1 MSDFFFVIEAIAVL
15 LLGNGLGVV
24 VNYLAD
30 VLPHT
35 RRFSPVRCHHCQQ
48 PYSWKEYLLLRHC
61 SYCGTRRS
69 RRAFVVQIVFS
80 LLTLALWLWPPP
92 DRLPLVMAWGVLLY
106 FGVVFVIDWE
116 HRVVLYQVSAVGVVL
131 GAGVGIWLNGW
142 QSALLGGG
150 LGFGIMLVLYYL
162 GEVFMRWTA
171 GRRGLEAGDEVALG
185 FGDVTLSG
193 VLGLM
198 LGWPRIGIGLFFAI
212 LLGGLVGG
220 LYLLWLVLRR
230 RYQPFAALPYTP
242 YLLIVAA
249 VLMYLA

>member
-1 MSDFFFVIEAIAVL
+1 MSAFFFVIETFAVL
-15 LLGNGLGVV
+15 LLGYVLGAV

-30 VLPHT
+30 VLPRA
-35 RRFSPVRCHHCQQ
+35 RRLSPAYCHHCQQ
-48 PYSWKEYLLLRHC
+48 SYSWKEYLLLRDC
-61 SYCGTRRS
+61 SSCGTRRS
-69 RRAFVVQIVFS
+69 RRAYIVQIVFS

-92 DRLPLVMAWGVLLY
+92 DRLPLVVAWGVLFY

-116 HRVVLYQVSAVGVVL
+116 YRVVLYQVSAAGAVL
-131 GAGVGIWLNGW
+131 GAGIGIWLNGW
-142 QSALLGGG
+142 RSALLGGG

-162 GEVFMRWTA
+162 GEIFLRWTA
-171 GRRGLEAGDEVALG
+171 RRRGLEVGDEVALG

-198 LGWPRIGIGLFFAI
+198 LGWPRIGLGLLFAI

-230 RYQPFAALPYTP
+230 HYQPFAALPYTP